1 VTTESDGERDPVLDS
16 VAAYS
21 PGAQSYADHYA
32 TRMLDRPRRFATAL
46 PPSSA
51 ILDLGCGPGRDL
63 RIFSE
68 CGHQPIGLEL
78 NPDFV
83 EMAREQGEVVLGDI
97 REVSTLFEPAS
108 FHGVWAQASLVHL
121 AAEETELVLR
131 HIHGLLVPGGRFYA
145 CVSATGRTGWL
156 DEPDGRRWYTVWP
169 EGTFPDALTAAG
181 FAVTEI
187 VQGPYIEVWAE
198 RGHTTSSAT

>member
-1 VTTESDGERDPVLDS
+1 
-16 VAAYS
+16 
-21 PGAQSYADHYA
+21 
-32 TRMLDRPRRFATAL
+32 MLDRPHRFAAAL
-46 PPSSA
+46 APSST

-83 EMAREQGEVVLGDI
+83 EMAKQHGAVVIGDI

-108 FHGVWAQASLVHL
+108 FDGVWAQASLVHL
-121 AAEETELVLR
+121 AAEETERALR
-131 HIHGLLVPGGRFYA
+131 DIHRLLVPGGRFYA

-156 DEPDGRRWYTVWP
+156 DEPHGRRWYTVWP
-169 EGTFPDALTAAG
+169 EDTFPDALTAAG

-187 VQGPYIEVWAE
+187 VHGPYIEVWAE
-198 RGHTTSSAT
+198 RASPRSP

>member
-1 VTTESDGERDPVLDS
+1 VITESDGTRDPVLDS

-21 PGAQSYADHYA
+21 PGARAYAKHYA
-32 TRMLDRPRRFATAL
+32 NRMLDRPRRFAAAL
-46 PPSSA
+46 PSASA

-68 CGHQPIGLEL
+68 CGHRPIGLEL

-83 EMAREQGEVVLGDI
+83 EMARQHGEVVVGDI
-97 REVSTLFEPAS
+97 REVSTFFEPGT
-108 FHGVWAQASLVHL
+108 FDGIWAQASLVHVAADETRRVLSDLHRLL
-121 AAEETELVLR
+121 A
-131 HIHGLLVPGGRFYA
+131 PGGHFYA

-169 EGTFPDALTAAG
+169 GDTFPDALATAG
-181 FAVTEI
+181 FIVTDI
-187 VQGPYIEVWAE
+187 DHGPYIEVWAE
-198 RGHTTSSAT
+198 RGHTTAAH